1 MPANIKNATSPA
13 AIHSKACSRRCRV
26 PCVMKTLLDR
36 ETFPASRA
44 KFGRALGHYFH
55 LLPQEYSVTSP
66 SARQRGAQWFVG
78 FPAPLQRTVGA
89 RSTVERPQRSAD
101 PRRDVVP
108 RALFR
113 LRIDQVEAMD
123 RPTGVGG
130 EIAPA

>member
-36 ETFPASRA
+36 ETFPAS
-44 KFGRALGHYFH
+44 GRCGALGHYFH

-78 FPAPLQRTVGA
+78 FPAPLQRTSA
-89 RSTVERPQRSAD
+89 R
-101 PRRDVVP
+101 RRDIRLSFRTPEP
-108 RALFR
+108 RTFASR
-113 LRIDQVEAMD
+113 GPPAD
-123 RPTGVGG
+123 
-130 EIAPA
+130 APEFERGRRKGRTA